1 MSIDLDWEKLNRG
14 LAQHLVDVLNRQL
27 ASTETPSFIGPV
39 QVCSLD
45 FGSAAPDVELVDL
58 RDIYRDFLEDDEDTS
73 DDKDVKVTE
82 TDPIDDEDGYE
93 WVSRRAARQADGF
106 AYQHLPAHMRYGQ
119 FGRPDMSASMP
130 SLMNPPMDLW
140 NAGMS
145 VPHLNDFR
153 AAAYAY
159 GGSPFPRTPL
169 HRTSLSTAPSPPTP
183 PKEEPPLRRSSSTES
198 LDTRP
203 DTSSS
208 EPPQPAA
215 QPNLQLHLYV
225 TWNSDLRITL
235 TTSLLINYPSPSF
248 MSLPIKLSVTGLVFN
263 GEVAVAYEGERRR
276 IHLCILDDLDPYGP
290 ATAKRRDPTPPEL
303 LMDES
308 EPITPSVLAAAS
320 ASTAGIQSGAY
331 SRAKPKPVGQRL
343 LPSIVIESEIGQTD
357 KHVLRNVTR
366 VEKFIQDMIRK
377 TVEEELVFP
386 NFHTLVMGDG

>member
-1 MSIDLDWEKLNRG
+1 MSIDLDWDKLSRG
-14 LAQHLVDVLNRQL
+14 LAQHLVDVLNKQL

-58 RDIYRDFLEDDEDTS
+58 RDIYRDFLEDDD
-73 DDKDVKVTE
+73 DGDADKDVKVTE
-82 TDPIDDEDGYE
+82 SDPIDDEDGYE
-93 WVSRRAARQADGF
+93 WST
-106 AYQHLPAHMRYGQ
+106 
-119 FGRPDMSASMP
+119 
-130 SLMNPPMDLW
+130 
-140 NAGMS
+140 
-145 VPHLNDFR
+145 
-153 AAAYAY
+153 AAA
-159 GGSPFPRTPL
+159 PTP
-169 HRTSLSTAPSPPTP
+169 PSPPP
-183 PKEEPPLRRSSSTES
+183 PRRSSSTDS

-203 DTSSS
+203 DSSAPTPD
-208 EPPQPAA
+208 PPPAA

-225 TWNSDLRITL
+225 TWHSDLRITL

-276 IHLCILDDLDPYGP
+276 VHLCVLDDLDPYGP

-303 LMDES
+303 LLDES
-308 EPITPSVLAAAS
+308 EPVTPS
-320 ASTAGIQSGAY
+320 
-331 SRAKPKPVGQRL
+331 RL
-343 LPSIVIESEIGQTD
+343 LPSIVIESEIGQAD

-377 TVEEELVFP
+377 TIEEELVFP

>member
-58 RDIYRDFLEDDEDTS
+58 RDIYRDFLEDDEDTP

-93 WVSRRAARQADGF
+93 WVSRQ
-106 AYQHLPAHMRYGQ
+106 
-119 FGRPDMSASMP
+119 
-130 SLMNPPMDLW
+130 PPIC
-140 NAGMS
+140 
-145 VPHLNDFR
+145 
-153 AAAYAY
+153 
-159 GGSPFPRTPL
+159 
-169 HRTSLSTAPSPPTP
+169 
-183 PKEEPPLRRSSSTES
+183 RSSSTES

-203 DTSSS
+203 DTSSPES
-208 EPPQPAA
+208 PQPAA

-308 EPITPSVLAAAS
+308 EPITPS
-320 ASTAGIQSGAY
+320 
-331 SRAKPKPVGQRL
+331 RL

>member
-58 RDIYRDFLEDDEDTS
+58 RDIYRDFLEDDEDTP

-93 WVSRRAARQADGF
+93 W
-106 AYQHLPAHMRYGQ
+106 
-119 FGRPDMSASMP
+119 
-130 SLMNPPMDLW
+130 
-140 NAGMS
+140 
-145 VPHLNDFR
+145 
-153 AAAYAY
+153 
-159 GGSPFPRTPL
+159 
-169 HRTSLSTAPSPPTP
+169 
-183 PKEEPPLRRSSSTES
+183 EEPPLRRSSSTES

-203 DTSSS
+203 DTSPP

-308 EPITPSVLAAAS
+308 EPTTPS
-320 ASTAGIQSGAY
+320 
-331 SRAKPKPVGQRL
+331 RL